1 MIWTFGKDFLSSF
14 VVFLVAIPLC
24 LGVAVASGMPPEAG
38 LITGIIGGLVVGL
51 IGGSPLQV
59 SGPAA
64 GLVVLVFGLHQE
76 HGMEGLGLIVES

>member
-59 SGPAA
+59 SAPLRAWWFWSLDSIRNTGWKAWA
-64 GLVVLVFGLHQE
+64 SL
-76 HGMEGLGLIVES
+76 